1 MPYRLR
7 LRYTLHQ
14 LQILVAVATHGGVS
28 RAAEALH
35 LAQPTVSMQLK
46 QLADAVGAPLVE
58 AKGRGVRLTA
68 AGQEVLEM
76 ARAALRAIEIGESR
90 LDALA
95 GGTRGR
101 LRIAAASTAETF
113 IPRLLGDFRRT
124 RPDVTVELKVANRAE
139 VVARVAED
147 YDDFYVM
154 TQPPSEHAV
163 VAVAFADNP
172 LVVVAPA
179 QHPLARR
186 PRVALA
192 ELARHEFVVRE
203 PGAGTRL
210 VTDAFLASRA
220 IVLPARLELGS
231 NEAVK
236 QAVIGGLGL
245 AVISL
250 HALRDELLHHHRVRI
265 VRAEGFPI
273 AGRWHT
279 VRRADRA
286 PSPVA
291 EAWMDYVAGQGT
303 ALGAELARVLAAGQA
318 ARGRRGTPAP

>member
-46 QLADAVGAPLVE
+46 QLADAVGAPLFE
-58 AKGRGVRLTA
+58 AKGRGARVTA
-68 AGQEVLEM
+68 AGQEVLET
-76 ARAALRAIEIGESR
+76 ARTVLRAIETGEAR

-113 IPRLLGDFRRT
+113 IPRLLGDFRRS

-139 VVARVAED
+139 VVARLAGD

-154 TQPPSEHAV
+154 TQPPSEQPV

-186 PRVALA
+186 ARVPLA
-192 ELARHEFVVRE
+192 ELAHHEFVVRE

-210 VTDAFLASRA
+210 VTDAFLASRG

-250 HALRDELLHHHRVRI
+250 HALRDEFLHHHRVRI

-291 EAWMDYVAGQGT
+291 EAWMGYVAGQG
-303 ALGAELARVLAAGQA
+303 AVIGAELARVLAAGQA
-318 ARGRRGTPAP
+318 ARGRL